1 MDLNKIFLKNAC
13 PTSIGGQAIMEGIM
27 MRGPEKTAVAV
38 RLADGSI
45 HMKTQPTP
53 KMNRWAKVP
62 LIRGVVNFVS
72 SMIQGT
78 KVLMYSAD
86 VLEENYPDEY
96 EKDKFDIWMEEKF
109 GKEKAWKV
117 LMAFSVLIAIVL
129 AVSIFMLLPT
139 VVVGWLS
146 AVTDSIILL
155 NLAEGVVRMIIF
167 IGYILLI
174 SKMKDIR
181 TVFEYHGAEH
191 KTIHC
196 FENNLELTP
205 ENAQQFYTLHPRCGT
220 SFLMFVMVIDVL
232 AHALMGWPNV
242 WIRIISRILVLP
254 LIAGVSYEL
263 LKWAGRS
270 DNWIVKILSLPG
282 IYLQKL
288 TTKEPN
294 EKQLEVAIAAMKA
307 VLPENKTPYFEGL
320 CDLNGEPI
328 KEEPKDEDLGQPA
341 LNQETKD
348 DNISQENDG
357 DNLSEGNFV
366 CEGDDTDEPAAERA
380 D

>member
-220 SFLMFVMVIDVL
+220 SFLMFVMVIAVL